1 MRRWATAM
9 LVVVSALWLVLVL
22 ADPSGTWAGYA
33 RAGLEASMVGALA
46 DWFAVVA
53 LFRRPLGLPIPHTA
67 VVVER
72 KDQFGRTLAEF
83 FRENFV
89 SGPAVAE
96 RVRASNTVARV
107 GAWGAERANAETVAR
122 HVMRNAG
129 QLVEHAGDDAAR
141 VVVTEARRLAN
152 ATPVAGLV
160 AGAMRALS
168 TAAALDD
175 AVDRGIDIAR
185 RALDEHR
192 DDLADHFL
200 RERPWWLPDTAQRR
214 IFDLLVERVDD
225 SLAEVR
231 ADAAHPMRE
240 QLRTQLDALADRI
253 ERDPVLRERIE
264 AWKASV
270 VSDERVGEAL
280 TTFVESALGRL
291 RAELREPGSPLED
304 RLADAVQDLARRV
317 RDEPELRERIER
329 AIDTAVTRATT
340 FLGGDI
346 DSLITGT
353 IARWDADR
361 TADQLEL
368 LLGPD
373 LQYIRINGTVVGGL
387 AGLLIHAIGQAVR

>member
-1 MRRWATAM
+1 
-9 LVVVSALWLVLVL
+9 
-22 ADPSGTWAGYA
+22 
-33 RAGLEASMVGALA
+33 
-46 DWFAVVA
+46 
-53 LFRRPLGLPIPHTA
+53 
-67 VVVER
+67 
-72 KDQFGRTLAEF
+72 
-83 FRENFV
+83 
-89 SGPAVAE
+89 
-96 RVRASNTVARV
+96 
-107 GAWGAERANAETVAR
+107 
-122 HVMRNAG
+122 
-129 QLVEHAGDDAAR
+129 
-141 VVVTEARRLAN
+141 
-152 ATPVAGLV
+152 
-160 AGAMRALS
+160 MRALS

-185 RALDEHR
+185 RASSTHR

-200 RERPWWLPDTAQRR
+200 RDRPWWLPDTAQRR
-214 IFDLLVERVDD
+214 IFDHLVERVED

-231 ADAAHPMRE
+231 ADPAHPMRE
-240 QLRTQLDALADRI
+240 QLRTQLVALADRI

-280 TTFVESALGRL
+280 TIFVESALERL
-291 RAELREPGSPLED
+291 RVELREPGSPLED

-329 AIDTAVTRATT
+329 SIDTAVTRATT

-387 AGLLIHAIGQAVR
+387 AGLLIHAIGQAVG